1 MCLNI
6 ALCAGD
12 KVCKQDRVPV
22 FVGFTFQW
30 DRQRVIKIISEG
42 KLRRETKEINKLRG
56 KEWRKQEKDNHVR
69 EDGQRWPEGW
79 GLRKS
84 QLDERRPGEKRGEQ
98 RTQRVQVRDE
108 LEEASKWDGEGAD
121 GAGQGRSPLGIWGTM
136 GSSCRVLREK
146 WLSYEHWGPL

>member
-56 KEWRKQEKDNHVR
+56 KE
-69 EDGQRWPEGW
+69 
-79 GLRKS
+79 
-84 QLDERRPGEKRGEQ
+84 
-98 RTQRVQVRDE
+98 
-108 LEEASKWDGEGAD
+108 
-121 GAGQGRSPLGIWGTM
+121 
-136 GSSCRVLREK
+136 
-146 WLSYEHWGPL
+146 